1 MKNLKVLIALFFIF
15 YFFIVSGAWAFDSTS
30 SNFKIQG
37 SAIESIS
44 GKSSSTNFKNQSA
57 GGQISTGISSNL
69 NKIYSGIL
77 YRLFPLVTGAV
88 CGNNIKESGEEC
100 DGYDLGSTSCTSL
113 GYSGGTL
120 GCSTTCKRQTSS
132 CISTTPQASTTPT
145 INFSSGGETSLVN
158 SDNTTSIFNF
168 PQNFYTEDLKL
179 QANSYANDFFV
190 SNKPAPSGK
199 NFVSK
204 TYDFSFTTLLEAQV
218 VTISDPVTITI
229 SYLDSDVSGLDESTL
244 APYRWGTDDTS
255 WQLISGATVDT
266 TNNEVTFS
274 TTQFSSFA
282 LFGSPPAQ
290 QQQSGSGGGGV
301 TFVIPL
307 PKTPTVTKCGVADL
321 NCDGQVGL
329 EDLSILI
336 YFMSRPA
343 PQLADLDKD
352 LKISIKDFS
361 ILFSQWNERSPVF
374 AFEKPEITI
383 ELPKTEETSLA
394 REQQAAAG
402 WAASPEEKG
411 PVSIVQERAR
421 GMVSKLLKTFT
432 QFISNVYK
440 KVREFFISF
449 FR

>member
-1 MKNLKVLIALFFIF
+1 MKNLKVLIASIFIF
-15 YFFIVSGAWAFDSTS
+15 YFFIVSGVWAFESTS

-44 GKSSSTNFKNQSA
+44 GESSSTNFKNLSA

-77 YRLFPLVTGAV
+77 YRLFPSVTGVV

-120 GCSTTCKRQTSS
+120 GCSTACERQTSS
-132 CISTTPQASTTPT
+132 CIPTTPEASTTPT
-145 INFSSGGETSLVN
+145 VNFANGGEVSLIN
-158 SDNTTSIFNF
+158 GDNTASVFDF

-190 SNKPAPSGK
+190 SDKPAPSGE
-199 NFVSK
+199 NFVGK
-204 TYDFSFTTLLEAQV
+204 TYDFSFATLSGAQV
-218 VTISDPVTITI
+218 VVVSVPVTITI

-244 APYRWGTDDTS
+244 APYRWGADDVS

-266 TNNEVTFS
+266 TNNKVTFS
-274 TTQFSSFA
+274 TTHFSSFA

-290 QQQSGSGGGGV
+290 QQQSGGGGGATSV
-301 TFVIPL
+301 TPL
-307 PKTPTVTKCGVADL
+307 PLIPPVTKYDIADL
-321 NCDGQVGL
+321 NHDGKVGL

-336 YFMSRPA
+336 YFMSHPA
-343 PQLADLDKD
+343 PHTADLDKD
-352 LKISIKDFS
+352 LKITIKDFS
-361 ILFSQWNERSPVF
+361 ILFSQWNEHSPVF
-374 AFEKPEITI
+374 AFEKPEITTELQKI
-383 ELPKTEETSLA
+383 EEKSWA
-394 REQQAAAG
+394 RGQQAAAG
-402 WAASPEEKG
+402 WAVSPEQKG
-411 PVSIVQERAR
+411 PALILQEKAR
-421 GMVSKLLKTFT
+421 GIGSKLLKTFT